1 MSCPAGVA
9 KKALRG
15 DDSGTP
21 LTKNPLSGDGGKGRF
36 ARGLAKAQV
45 TNGLFSVE
53 AIIHP
58 AIVTVEA
65 LFVHASSLPRPIL
78 ASALPNS
85 SPPAHFLTIL
95 TIIALGGDGWTGFGV
110 WT

>member
-21 LTKNPLSGDGGKGRF
+21 LAKKGFSGDGGKGRF
-36 ARGLAKAQV
+36 AKGPANPQV
-45 TNGLFSVE
+45 AEGLFWVE

-58 AIVTVEA
+58 AIVTVGA